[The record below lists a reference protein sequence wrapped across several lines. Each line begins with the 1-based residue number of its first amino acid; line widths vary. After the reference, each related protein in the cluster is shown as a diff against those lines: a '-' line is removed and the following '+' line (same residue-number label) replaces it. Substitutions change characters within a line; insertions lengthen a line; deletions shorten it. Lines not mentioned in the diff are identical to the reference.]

1 MSFATLVTLTVI
13 EILLLVIVLA
23 IFLILLTRRL
33 KKVATG
39 LSRVAWGVRAVE
51 IEVSNLGPSIGSVNE
66 TLRELTEDLLPG
78 ALENAKTLARA
89 G

>member
-33 KKVATG
+33 KAVAKG

-51 IEVSNLGPSIGSVNE
+51 IEVAALGPSVGTINEVLEDLTVN
-66 TLRELTEDLLPG
+66 LLPG
-78 ALENAKTLARA
+78 ALEKATRLAA
-89 G
+89 S